1 MEYAEQ
7 IVKENQK
14 LRIAKNDLRIENEQ
28 LKKGKFMV
36 TENIICY
43 LNMFNNLKNMIIVYD
58 IMKGEKMINYKRFV
72 PSVKET
78 KIGEI
83 QVIKDSVEN
92 KIYAN
97 VYSICDLMNNIND
110 RMIFYRTTIDK
121 RIVDLEEKNNQL
133 SKDLKSLLNEKRELE
148 NKLQIYEHE
157 LNCCDGLYAS
167 DNKEFKDYF
176 RLDFSNIIS
185 YPVGDDE

>member
-1 MEYAEQ
+1 
-7 IVKENQK
+7 
-14 LRIAKNDLRIENEQ
+14 
-28 LKKGKFMV
+28 
-36 TENIICY
+36 
-43 LNMFNNLKNMIIVYD
+43 
-58 IMKGEKMINYKRFV
+58 MINYKRFI
-72 PSVKET
+72 PLVKET

-97 VYSICDLMNNIND
+97 VYSICDLIND
-110 RMIFYRTTIDK
+110 INDKMMCYRTTIDE
-121 RIVDLEEKNNQL
+121 RIIDLEKKTNQL
-133 SKDLKSLLNEKRELE
+133 TKDIKNLLNEKRELE

-167 DNKEFKDYF
+167 DNEEFEDYF